1 MTQEMVHYYAERAA
15 EYDDI
20 YKIPPWQGSV
30 TALKEQIP
38 PFFAGR
44 RVFEVACGTGYWT
57 QYAAQHAISV
67 YATDVN
73 ETTLAIARMRAY
85 GHAEVTFG
93 RHDAYASHP
102 ELGRFN
108 AGLAG
113 FWLSHVDI
121 SRLHDFLDA
130 FHAHL
135 EPGAWVL
142 MFDERLTSNRRLP
155 TSRTDA
161 VGNRYEMRQ
170 LSSGTRFEII
180 KNFYDAPQLKEC
192 FGEYGQAFSYQE
204 LQYFWVFSYQV
215 L

>member
-1 MTQEMVHYYAERAA
+1 MTQEMVQYYAERAA

-20 YKIPPWQGSV
+20 YTIPPWQSSV
-30 TALKEQIP
+30 TALQALIP

-57 QYAAQHAISV
+57 QYAAQHALSV
-67 YATDVN
+67 YAMDIN
-73 ETTLAIARMRAY
+73 KTTLTLARRRAY
-85 GHAEVTFG
+85 GQAEVTFG
-93 RHDAYASHP
+93 CHDAYASPP

-113 FWLSHVDI
+113 FWLSHVDM
-121 SRLHDFLDA
+121 SRLQDFLDD

-135 EPGAWVL
+135 EPGSCVL
-142 MFDERLTSNRRLP
+142 LFDERWTPTRRLP
-155 TSRTDA
+155 TSRTDV

-180 KNFYDAPQLKEC
+180 KNFYDASQLQER
-192 FGEYGQAFSYQE
+192 FGEYGQAFAYQE
-204 LQYFWVFSYQV
+204 LPYFWVFSYQV
-215 L
+215 R